1 MKFNLIS
8 TTDNGVGLQA
18 DCLLLKGLLTSW
30 GHKVELVHYKRVD
43 AGSPRADVN
52 IFLETMASAMLPFA
66 RQQWLIPNQ
75 EWFAPWDNTNIM
87 PKMDK
92 ILCKT
97 HDAVRIFKDLYPELQ
112 NRIHHIGFESKDNY
126 DPSVPRQR
134 RFLHIAGQSRYKNS
148 PAVAYAFAKCFDD
161 WDPKDRVELV
171 FVGAYPEDFAF
182 AKDSK
187 NCRYIQRASDAEIKR
202 LQNECL
208 FHIIPSGAEGWGHA
222 IHEALGVGAVCITTD
237 FPPMNEFDGIPKELY
252 VRPQRDIQELA
263 ARRALVGAYEVRE
276 GIEKALKLP
285 QARIDEIRTQARA
298 AFLEQRE
305 YFRATFKSIVEAA

>member
-1 MKFNLIS
+1 
-8 TTDNGVGLQA
+8 
-18 DCLLLKGLLTSW
+18 
-30 GHKVELVHYKRVD
+30 
-43 AGSPRADVN
+43 
-52 IFLETMASAMLPFA
+52 
-66 RQQWLIPNQ
+66 
-75 EWFAPWDNTNIM
+75 M

-97 HDAVRIFKDLYPELQ
+97 HDAVRIFKELYPELQ
-112 NRIHHIGFESKDNY
+112 NRVRHIGFESKDNY

-134 RFLHIAGQSRYKNS
+134 KFLHIAGQSRYKNS

-161 WDPKDRVELV
+161 WDPKDRVELT
-171 FVGAYPEDFAF
+171 FIGAYPEDYAF

-187 NCRYIQRASDAEIKR
+187 NCTYIQRASDAEMKR

-222 IHEALGVGAVCITTD
+222 IHEGLGVGAVVITTN
-237 FPPMNEFDGIPKELY
+237 FPPMNEFAGIAKELY

-263 ARRALVGAYEVRE
+263 ARRAMVGAYEVRE
-276 GIEKALKLP
+276 GIEKALKLSP
-285 QARIDEIRTQARA
+285 ARVEEIRAEARA

-305 YFRATFKSIVEAA
+305 YFRNTLKSIVEVA